1 MNQFT
6 RKRSYPSLVDS
17 VRCATSYGAPSM
29 RIAII
34 YLPHHR
40 LSLNLFIK
48 DKLHTMN
55 VPKLSFCGRKPLLL
69 EILEQGFQL
78 TRRPNIYDFET
89 SGYKFLSQAGR
100 PAEAQ
105 LGKSG
110 RNNPAPGC
118 WESCLEKP

>member
-1 MNQFT
+1 M
-6 RKRSYPSLVDS
+6 V
-17 VRCATSYGAPSM
+17 VG
-29 RIAII
+29 
-34 YLPHHR
+34 PHR
-40 LSLNLFIK
+40 
-48 DKLHTMN
+48 HTMN
-55 VPKLSFCGRKPLLL
+55 VPKLNFCGRKPLLL

-89 SGYKFLSQAGR
+89 PGQAGR

-118 WESCLEKP
+118 WESCLELPGSRLFRNRTQISPVQVEVSRLLEALLASSS